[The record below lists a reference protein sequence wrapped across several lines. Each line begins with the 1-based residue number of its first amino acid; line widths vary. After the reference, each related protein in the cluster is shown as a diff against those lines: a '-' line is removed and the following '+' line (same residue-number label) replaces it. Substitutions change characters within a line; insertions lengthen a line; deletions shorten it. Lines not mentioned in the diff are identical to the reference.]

1 MPNDFPSAIL
11 GSDPST
17 DVRTK
22 NDWESIAAAKRA
34 ARDALI
40 PTEWRL
46 PADKPEYTHDP
57 SSPSYLL
64 DVTGVP
70 ARCDILS
77 TDDLAITDAPA
88 NEILKNVHSGAWTAR
103 AVTEAFCRRAAVAQQ
118 LVNCLTEICFEDAL
132 KRADELDAVFRQT
145 GKPVGPLHGLPVSLK
160 DCFKVKDLDT
170 TVGYVAWCNEP
181 MEEESLL
188 TSILRETG
196 AVVYCKT
203 NVPTAMMIAETYN
216 NVWGRT
222 LNPYNRRLSPGG
234 SSGGEAALFAM
245 KGSPLGIGTDIGGSI
260 RIPGTCA
267 GLYTLRPSLGR
278 FPTAGARS
286 GMAGQE
292 AIHSVNGP
300 MSRSLAALSMF
311 ASAVVSTEPWLR
323 DPKSLPIPWRPM
335 TLPEKLCFGVI
346 ADDGVVQPN
355 PPVRRALAVT
365 IDALRAVGHH
375 VIDLPPL
382 DHLGGDDLRR
392 QCFLADG
399 GTSIKRVIEAGSEP
413 WPLGLREYGEKGT
426 PHPTTH
432 EMWQI
437 HLARTAWCQRY
448 LLHWAQTKERT
459 GTGRAID
466 GIIMPAAPYAAIRHD
481 RWEYVG
487 YTAVWNVLDWSAA
500 TVPVLRADPTKD
512 PADAEYTPR
521 NRLDENAWKE
531 YDPVAYDGGPVSVQ
545 VVGQRLE
552 EEKVLTL
559 CQIIEHALR
568 KAGYRYED
576 IFGEASQ

>member
-1 MPNDFPSAIL
+1 MPHDLPTLPPA
-11 GSDPST
+11 PK
-17 DVRTK
+17 RR
-22 NDWESIAAAKRA
+22 DWTEVAAAKYA
-34 ARDALI
+34 ARNALI
-40 PTEWRL
+40 PREWRL
-46 PADKPEYTHDP
+46 PDKPEYTNYDFP
-57 SSPSYLL
+57 AYLS

-70 ARCDILS
+70 ARCGIL
-77 TDDLAITDAPA
+77 TAEELTITDAPA
-88 NEILKNVHSGAWTAR
+88 DAILGNVHNGVWTAR
-103 AVTEAFCRRAAVAQQ
+103 SVTEAFCKRAAIAQQ

-132 KRADELDAVFRQT
+132 QRAEELDAIFKET

-160 DCFKVKDLDT
+160 DNFKVKGLDS
-170 TVGYVAWCNEP
+170 TVGYIAWCNEP
-181 MEEESLL
+181 MQEESLL
-188 TSILRETG
+188 TRILRQTG
-196 AVVYCKT
+196 AVIYCKT

-234 SSGGEAALFAM
+234 SSGGEAALLAM

-278 FPTAGARS
+278 FPTYGARS

-300 MSRSLAALSMF
+300 LSRSLSALSTY
-311 ASAVVSTEPWLR
+311 AAAVVGTEPWHR
-323 DPKSLPIPWRPM
+323 DHKTLPIPWR
-335 TLPEKLCFGVI
+335 TVSLPEKLCFGVI
-346 ADDGVVQPN
+346 ADDGVVRPN
-355 PPVRRALAVT
+355 PPVRRALDETVA
-365 IDALRAVGHH
+365 ALRATGHS

-399 GTSIKRVIEAGSEP
+399 GLSIKKVIEEGGEP

-426 PHPTTH
+426 PHPTTY

-437 HLARTAWCQRY
+437 HLARTGWCQKY
-448 LLHWAQTKERT
+448 LAYWAETRERT

-466 GIIMPAAPYAAIRHD
+466 GIIMPTAPYAAIRHD
-481 RWEYVG
+481 RWDYVG

-500 TVPVLRADPTKD
+500 TVPVLRADPSKD

-521 NRLDENAWKE
+521 NALDEHAWKE
-531 YDPVAYDGGPVSVQ
+531 YDPDAYKGGPVSIQ
-545 VVGQRLE
+545 VVGKRLE
-552 EEKVLTL
+552 EEKVLAL
-559 CQIIEHALR
+559 CEVVEGALR
-568 KAGYRYED
+568 IAGHRYED
-576 IFGEASQ
+576 TFGEAQE